1 MPMLCGNRRVAI
13 VVAAALLLAT
23 TAYFDHGD
31 SGSIHHD
38 SGQCSLCL
46 QLHSTA
52 GAPSK
57 PAIVRQITAAL
68 WQPVLRQQ
76 PVLLTRR
83 KVTSHLP
90 RGPPSNDLI

>member
-1 MPMLCGNRRVAI
+1 MPTLCGNRRTAI

-23 TAYFDHGD
+23 TAYFNHGD
-31 SGSIHHD
+31 SGGIHHD
-38 SGQCSLCL
+38 AGHCGLCL

-52 GAPSK
+52 GAPNK
-57 PAIVRQITAAL
+57 PAIVRQFAAAL
-68 WQPVLRQQ
+68 WQPVVRQQ
-76 PVLLTRR
+76 AVLPTRR